1 MMELATTKLWSRARI
16 EQMSV
21 ALGYSVFDRVGG
33 FWNNDG
39 VIDTQCRHEWKALII
54 QKKK

>member
-1 MMELATTKLWSRARI
+1 
-16 EQMSV
+16 MSV

-39 VIDTQCRHEWKALII
+39 EIDTQCRHEWKALII